1 MTRRPHP
8 LPASRWRHVEYGF
21 RWFAAILALLFATS
35 AIAQESEFCTALG
48 KVVAAGADRFRP
60 VRTDAFDNTL
70 ETFGTT
76 LQLPGME
83 RCGVDAIGVAYF
95 CMVRNLSAGQGD
107 ELVAE
112 LKQRI
117 HACYPHAQA
126 REGQDPLSPVPRS
139 IIEWSLAGDRKIR
152 IVRRTYADH
161 PGSIY
166 LYVR

>member
-1 MTRRPHP
+1 MRRHAFISPELKRRVAKIRFHVCIVVAAFSF
-8 LPASRWRHVEYGF
+8 AS
-21 RWFAAILALLFATS
+21 AAL
-35 AIAQESEFCTALG
+35 AQESDFCAALG
-48 KVVAAGADRFRP
+48 TAVAAGADKFRP

-95 CMVRNLSAGQGD
+95 CMVRNLSTARSD

-112 LKQRI
+112 IKQRI
-117 HACYPHAQA
+117 HACYPHAQV

-139 IIEWSLAGDRKIR
+139 ITEWSLAGGRQIR
-152 IVRRTYADH
+152 IIRRTYADH